1 MTIKNVTVLG
11 AGVLGAQIAYRAAY
25 AGFNVTS
32 YDINDDALKAAQQ
45 RFDSI
50 ATVYRD
56 NVESVNE
63 TKLSETQ
70 QRLTLSKDLEKA
82 VSEADLI
89 IEAVPENLELKR
101 KVWKTVG
108 EAAPKH
114 TIFTTNTS
122 TLLPSEFADASGDT
136 KRFLAMHFANDIW
149 RYRAV
154 EVMGTAQTDPA
165 IVDTVYQFAE
175 DMDMWPVKLNKE
187 HAGYIINSLSVPF
200 LDAAAHLYADGVAEP
215 HDIDRV
221 WQQATGSP
229 IGPFQG
235 MDVIG
240 LRTVYAIHSA
250 KAEKDNDPI
259 GQKFA
264 ELLKRDYLDKGKFGK
279 DSHSGF
285 FEYDKDGNIIEK

>member
-32 YDINDDALKAAQQ
+32 YDINEDALKAAQQ

-50 ATVYRD
+50 KAVYQT
-56 NVESVNE
+56 NVEGADE
-63 TKLSETQ
+63 AKLEATQ
-70 QRLTLSKDLEKA
+70 KRLTLSKDLEQA
-82 VSEADLI
+82 VSEADII
-89 IEAVPENLELKR
+89 IEAVPENLDLKKR
-101 KVWKTVG
+101 VWETVG
-108 EAAPKH
+108 KAAPKT

-122 TLLPSEFADASGDT
+122 TLLPSEFSAASGDT
-136 KRFLAMHFANDIW
+136 KRFLALHFANDIW

-154 EVMGTAQTDPA
+154 EVMGTVETDPA

-175 DMDMWPVKLNKE
+175 DMGMWPVKLNKE

-215 HDIDRV
+215 QDIDRV

-229 IGPFQG
+229 IGPFQA

-250 KAEKDNDPI
+250 KAAKDHDPI

-264 ELLKRDYLDKGKFGK
+264 ELLKQDYLDKGKFGK

-285 FEYDKDGNIIEK
+285 YDYDENGEVIGK